1 MRKIV
6 KIGFPILS
14 IAIILFT
21 FGLMADIKG
30 KVKEKKAEQGQTSEI
45 VDNNLENNNENKVAE
60 DTLINSKD
68 DIYLRKAIQV
78 LKNEITISENQ
89 YFTNEGEEDGKYI
102 VALRD
107 KETTEADIFYIVNV
121 DTGEYEIYY

>member
-45 VDNNLENNNENKVAE
+45 VDNNENKVAE